1 MITDFSINNFRIF
14 SEKTDFEIS
23 PITILTGPNNS
34 GKSTLIRA
42 IRLLVESA
50 KSNSL
55 LYLLRSSSD
64 TDYISYIDVFGQGD
78 VKTGTTFEFSI
89 PLSLF
94 KIENE
99 IYGFESN
106 LDTNCNI
113 KLNYIQHNSD
123 NSPQLILN
131 YLIIKSMDGKIIF
144 KIYQNKS
151 LPLEYK
157 YEGNIELFFSHNLEK
172 ILKKYSVRSLFKKL
186 SLTSSSENEIIAKI
200 KEDIE
205 KNPYV
210 TMNYDEFDKTDL
222 IRKLIDIQ
230 GSLERNVSPG
240 KSILGILS
248 NRDQWTPDYMK
259 YIENNEEL
267 LINNEDKK
275 ILATILASLKE
286 EFFIEFDR
294 FCLGVLKSLVKNML
308 TLDHYI
314 PAFRGKMLREFG
326 RNDSERISKTI
337 FKLLDKNKAINAPFY
352 VCTDDRILLLES
364 GQYLKFVNSMLRE
377 IFKLN
382 LKIEIKYN
390 NLKHK
395 YEILFND
402 ERNKLIF
409 EYGELLD
416 DEEQAVIKS
425 VKYADKFIEPTNLI
439 DMGSGMYHLI
449 LFLIEIELAII
460 DGGYKYFETMLSE
473 AQPQEQQEES
483 LFYKIDGKSD
493 HTIIIE
499 EPELSLHPNYQ
510 SLLADVIE
518 HAYNF
523 FGVKFIIETHSE
535 YLIRKLQLLTAKKY
549 FKQNAV
555 LIYNMNK
562 PKNEVD
568 VNSIRKIKIKLDGSL
583 TQNFG
588 PGFFD
593 EADNIALNLFLLKKH
608 QTN

>member
-64 TDYISYIDVFGQGD
+64 TDYLSYIDVFGQGD

-172 ILKKYSVRSLFKKL
+172 ILKKYSVRNLFKKL

-248 NRDQWTPDYMK
+248 NRDQWTPGYMK

-294 FCLGVLKSLVKNML
+294 FCLGVLKSLVKNIL

-352 VCTDDRILLLES
+352 VSTDDRILLLES

-535 YLIRKLQLLTAKKY
+535 YLIRKLQLLTAKKH

-568 VNSIRKIKIKLDGSL
+568 VNSIRKIKINPDGSL

-593 EADNIALNLFLLKKH
+593 ESTKIAVDLFLLK
-608 QTN
+608 QEQNN